1 MFPLGIWEEEKLVS
15 LQIEIE
21 LLSTELKLNSGGP
34 ESCSWGLWF
43 WNRSFHN
50 LQQFFLFL
58 YVGDA
63 QKQQK
68 QGSTL

>member
-34 ESCSWGLWF
+34 ESCS
-43 WNRSFHN
+43 
-50 LQQFFLFL
+50 
-58 YVGDA
+58 
-63 QKQQK
+63 
-68 QGSTL
+68 